1 MEDILIP
8 IFGIVGVFGMPVF
21 IVWIVYYFSSRSEK
35 QFHQTLQE
43 LIKSGIEEFDKAENS
58 MENINIQD
66 KSLIFNTDLTE
77 ALELYNL
84 TAQSKVTLHSALNRK
99 ETRGAHAREDYSE
112 RDDENWL
119 VHSLAWLTKKGEVKL
134 GARPV
139 HMNTLTNHVQSIPP
153 KKRVY

>member
-1 MEDILIP
+1 
-8 IFGIVGVFGMPVF
+8 VF
-21 IVWIVYYFSSRSEK
+21 R
-35 QFHQTLQE
+35 TQE

-139 HMNTLTNHVQSIPP
+139 HMNTLTNRVQSIPP